1 MYFMTLLLN
10 TTKYS
15 QIQLVTAQVVYYN
28 AHKCWKTSQLI
39 DDYINYSE
47 TPQNWTTIGTK
58 QNVRLRRNSGGSI
71 I

>member
-28 AHKCWKTSQLI
+28 AHKC
-39 DDYINYSE
+39 
-47 TPQNWTTIGTK
+47 
-58 QNVRLRRNSGGSI
+58 
-71 I
+71 